1 MPSRAEILAQHVSRV
16 TAAVAFWIA
25 AVLFVANLSL
35 LSGWLSQPAAALP
48 APSFPPSTPSQTEA
62 PILGAGETPP
72 ATLEPFVPAEGDGS
86 AVVLDGGATVT
97 FPGSSARTD
106 EFVEMAGEEVVLAL
120 HTFTAADE
128 TTYSVAVIEYPEAVD
143 LSDPA
148 VNLLQSVSGAAG
160 SAGGTVVEQEA
171 KAVDGAPA
179 IAFEIKTA
187 AAHVQARNVLDG
199 RRLYSQTV
207 AYAGDVAPEDAAAFF
222 DSFALSQD

>member
-35 LSGWLSQPAAALP
+35 LAGWLSQPAAALP
-48 APSFPPSTPSQTEA
+48 APTPPDPTEA
-62 PILGAGETPP
+62 PVVGAAETLP
-72 ATLEPFVPAEGDGS
+72 ATLEPFVPAAGDGS
-86 AVVLDGGATVT
+86 ALVLDGGATVT

-106 EFVEMAGEEVVLAL
+106 EFVELEGEEVVLAL

-128 TTYSVAVIEYPEAVD
+128 STYSVAVIEYPESVD

-160 SAGGTVVEQEA
+160 NAGGSVVDQEA
-171 KAVDGAPA
+171 VVIDGAPA
-179 IAFEIKTA
+179 ITFEIATPSA
-187 AAHVQARNVLDG
+187 RVPARNVLDG

-207 AYAGDVAPEDAAAFF
+207 AYAGEVAPDDAEAFF
-222 DSFALSQD
+222 DSFGLRE